1 MKTKIV
7 AFLLLI
13 ACVASFW
20 SCVQTI
26 PITRY
31 EQYKIL
37 VGAQGG
43 YAKDIPYALALEY
56 LAYHNSTEES
66 YYLYLPKEG
75 EFTDAEGNALVAHVE
90 KVTYYNIPQGRKM
103 EYVLSIYSAE
113 GELIVSEPLLSVGA
127 TSVEDIP
134 SLEVSEEMASYWNAV
149 KTLSSDLLEK

>member
-31 EQYKIL
+31 EQYTVR
-37 VGAQGG
+37 VGAQSG

-56 LAYHNSTEES
+56 LAYHNSTAEGC
-66 YYLYLPKEG
+66 YLYLPKEG
-75 EFTDAEGNALVAHVE
+75 EFTDAEGNALVALVE

-113 GELIVSEPLLSVGA
+113 GELIVSEALLSVGA